1 MIPSKEDKPFDENF
15 KPLEITQPQKGKSS
29 AEQGGLSRKEAHQNE
44 VEKDLIKKAQW
55 IVMITVFF
63 LFIIVLVDIFS
74 EQSGTYTSDLISLFG
89 TIVTFVLG
97 YLFGTSRSK

>member
-1 MIPSKEDKPFDENF
+1 MPPEEDKPFNGGSKAFET
-15 KPLEITQPQKGKSS
+15 KQPQKDKSS
-29 AEQGGLSRKEAHQNE
+29 AEQGKLDPKEAHQNE

-63 LFIIVLVDIFS
+63 LFVIVLVDIFS
-74 EQSGTYTSDLISLFG
+74 EKSGTYTSDLISLFG